1 MYDEIKLSCAEC
13 LFSLA
18 CQRPLSKT
26 DTLQLIGHLKDDS
39 SLAADGTLSPVTLN
53 LLMALLYCFD
63 VSIVEREDSDGE
75 HGFKSFQTYRIFHN
89 AIYNKVRMVHGIL
102 WGVTGYN
109 FQKILYFLC

>member
-1 MYDEIKLSCAEC
+1 MYHEIKLSCAEC

-75 HGFKSFQTYRIFHN
+75 PELFACWQRVCHVPVIFAYRLDPDQ
-89 AIYNKVRMVHGIL
+89 AQ
-102 WGVTGYN
+102 
-109 FQKILYFLC
+109 QKIRPDLDLSCLTF

>member
-1 MYDEIKLSCAEC
+1 MYNEIKLSCAEC

-39 SLAADGTLSPVTLN
+39 SLAADGTLSPVALN

-75 HGFKSFQTYRIFHN
+75 HELCLPAASNKIIIPAPIFLPTC
-89 AIYNKVRMVHGIL
+89 I
-102 WGVTGYN
+102 VTLL
-109 FQKILYFLC
+109 F

>member
-75 HGFKSFQTYRIFHN
+75 LDFK
-89 AIYNKVRMVHGIL
+89 
-102 WGVTGYN
+102 
-109 FQKILYFLC
+109 